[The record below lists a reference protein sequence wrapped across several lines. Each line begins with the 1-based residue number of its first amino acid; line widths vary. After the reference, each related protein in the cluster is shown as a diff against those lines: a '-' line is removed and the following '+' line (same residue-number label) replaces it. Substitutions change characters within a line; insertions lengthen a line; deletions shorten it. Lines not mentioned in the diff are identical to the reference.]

1 MTIIRQWAITNS
13 TRGDMRKL
21 MNEDERILIRDE
33 QFLPSINGGSASW
46 RKWDSLM
53 EGTRRMFGHDKP
65 SRHVRDKKTG
75 ELVQAKNTIM
85 YHQILAFLPDECDI
99 NGGKLTPEDCMAYAK
114 EYIEKYYPTHEV
126 VYAVLKY
133 RYVSDGIEKTM
144 SSISSSTAAICR
156 TASA

>member
-85 YHQILAFLPDECDI
+85 YH
-99 NGGKLTPEDCMAYAK
+99 
-114 EYIEKYYPTHEV
+114 HV
-126 VYAVLKY
+126 
-133 RYVSDGIEKTM
+133 RGIEAGKRE
-144 SSISSSTAAICR
+144 ACR
-156 TASA
+156 KEE

>member
-99 NGGKLTPEDCMAYAK
+99 NGGKQSSTRSSNTVMCLTAS
-114 EYIEKYYPTHEV
+114 
-126 VYAVLKY
+126 
-133 RYVSDGIEKTM
+133 RTM